1 MVSFILGQH
10 VLEYGAMSFSFAVLE
25 VCFRANGCQVNIMG
39 LCKIGY
45 FIGVQFCAGI
55 YDQFMWCTGPHQP
68 RLQKAFQ
75 EGIGCT

>member
-1 MVSFILGQH
+1 MEPCLSV
-10 VLEYGAMSFSFAVLE
+10 AVLE
-25 VCFRANGCQVNIMG
+25 VCFRANGCHVNIMG

-45 FIGVQFCAGI
+45 FIGVQFRAASMISSCGVP
-55 YDQFMWCTGPHQP
+55 GPHQP